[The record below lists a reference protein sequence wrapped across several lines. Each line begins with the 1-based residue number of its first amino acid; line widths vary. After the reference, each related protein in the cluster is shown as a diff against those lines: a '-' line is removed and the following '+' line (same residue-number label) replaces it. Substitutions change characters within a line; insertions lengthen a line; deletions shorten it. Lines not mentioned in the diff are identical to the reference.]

1 MASRVPYKV
10 KARINQIAHFLNVKK
25 FILYGGTAVDLLM
38 NRSVNDYDIA
48 IRYKNKKEI
57 INLRNYLENNGFV
70 IIEPW
75 REYIIHKNKKVILVY
90 AKNKEY
96 FLDIAFLKDFNLIGL
111 YDIESVY
118 IICPEMKVIDKYNGL
133 KNLRNKKINLIR
145 NVNSEN
151 PYILLGRFVYLCAKY
166 NISLSYTK
174 HKESLLYLKE
184 KCENYKSISNYFNKQ
199 VIPSFYSHIFKA
211 ILKSE
216 DKSKFIIRLTEAKI
230 FDKIF
235 PSLNIALSNIIKNK
249 SLTNKLSHMDNRQEL
264 IHFLYICL
272 DKNTKKE
279 FLKEIAKLKIR
290 KWEVN

>member
-1 MASRVPYKV
+1 MNQKIPLNIERKIKNIAS
-10 KARINQIAHFLNVKK
+10 FLNVSQ
-25 FILYGGTAVDLLM
+25 FILYGGTAVDLL
-38 NRSVNDYDIA
+38 NDKVVNDYDIA
-48 IRYKNKKEI
+48 IKYRNKGDITNLRDFLKNK
-57 INLRNYLENNGFV
+57 GFTIV
-70 IIEPW
+70 EPW

-96 FLDIAFLKDFNLIGL
+96 FLDIAFLKNFNLIGL

-118 IICPEMKVIDKYNGL
+118 ITYPEMKVIDKYNGL
-133 KNLRNKKINLIR
+133 KNLRNKKINFIR

-151 PYILLGRFVYLCAKY
+151 PYILFGRFVYLCAKY
-166 NISLSYTK
+166 NISISYTK
-174 HKESLLYLKE
+174 YKEILLYLKE
-184 KCENYKSISNYFNKQ
+184 KCENYTSRTNYFNKQ

-216 DKSKFIIRLTEAKI
+216 DKSKFIIRLAEAKI

-235 PSLNIALSNIIKNK
+235 PSLNTALGNIIKNK
-249 SLTNKLSHMDNRQEL
+249 SLTNKLSHIDNRQKL
-264 IHFLYICL
+264 IHFLYTCL

-279 FLKEIAKLKIR
+279 FLKEIATLKIR